1 MLYTDLND
9 VRIRLNNLG
18 YKLNEAT
25 KYGRQPLP
33 AEFADIEREH
43 NELMK
48 VYMKPNLLKE
58 GVEIV
63 PADC

>member
-9 VRIRLNNLG
+9 VRIRLNKLG
-18 YKLNEAT
+18 YILNAAT
-25 KYGRQPLP
+25 RYGRQPLP
-33 AEFADIEREH
+33 AEFADIEREDK
-43 NELMK
+43 ELTK
-48 VYMKPNLLKE
+48 IYMQPSLLKE

>member
-9 VRIRLNNLG
+9 VRIRLNKLG

-25 KYGRQPLP
+25 RYGRQPLP

-48 VYMKPNLLKE
+48 VYMKPYLLKE